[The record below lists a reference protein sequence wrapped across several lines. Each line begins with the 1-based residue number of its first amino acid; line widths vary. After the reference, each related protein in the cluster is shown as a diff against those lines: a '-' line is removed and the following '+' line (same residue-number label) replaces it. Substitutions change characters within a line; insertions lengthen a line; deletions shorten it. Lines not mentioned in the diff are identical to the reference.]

1 MHDSLLIVPNISFY
15 GNKIESKYLQPQN
28 KNFLYLDSPFIFIDV
43 CDNAQDKRVGTSYM
57 NASEVTAIKNFTT
70 YWLNLVH

>member
-1 MHDSLLIVPNISFY
+1 MHDSLLIVPNMSFY
-15 GNKIESKYLQPQN
+15 GNKIESQYLQPQN

-43 CDNAQDKRVGTSYM
+43 CDNAREKLEGTSFM
-57 NASEVTAIKNFTT
+57 NASEVIAIKKFTT